1 VSESSP
7 RSPGGRKR
15 RPTAPRAPRASAEL
29 LEPAEAA
36 YVLNLSVP
44 TLARWRMTGIGPRFV
59 RPAPRVVRYRRAD
72 LEQWIGSSVRS
83 TSEAD
88 ARARGAA

>member
-1 VSESSP
+1 MSQSSP
-7 RSPGGRKR
+7 LSPGARKR
-15 RPTAPRAPRASAEL
+15 RPTAPRAPRTGAEL

-36 YVLNLSVP
+36 YLLNLSVP
-44 TLARWRMTGIGPRFV
+44 TLARWRMEGKGPAFV
-59 RPAPRVVRYRRAD
+59 RPAARIVRYQRAD
-72 LEQWIGSSVRS
+72 IEAWLGASVRS

>member
-1 VSESSP
+1 MASAD
-7 RSPGGRKR
+7 GRKR
-15 RPTAPRAPRASAEL
+15 HATPPRPPRTDAAL

-36 YVLNLSVP
+36 HVLGLSVG
-44 TLARWRMTGIGPRFV
+44 TLARWRMEGKGPAFV
-59 RPAPRVVRYRRAD
+59 RPAARIVRYLRSDIEAW
-72 LEQWIGSSVRS
+72 LGQSVRS